1 MKQRVITGII
11 LIAILLIIGIINN
24 HFLTGLVIIIVS
36 AISLFEAKKLFNIDD
51 ENLFYFSI
59 VIVVLSLFINPIVV
73 GVFGA
78 IIGASYIAFYQ
89 KELKNIS
96 ILIYP
101 TLSFLFIYELYLK
114 YGIGTLGWLILIVA
128 LTDILAYF
136 VGKNFAKR
144 FINVGFCKTSPNKS
158 WEGVIGGVVGS
169 VMISSIVGLYFFDFL
184 NALIISFVVS
194 VSSIFGDLFESY
206 LKRKAGVKDSGD
218 ILPGHGGVLDRV
230 DGYLFAAPIMLAIL
244 GI

>member
-1 MKQRVITGII
+1 MKQRVITGVI
-11 LIAILLIIGIINN
+11 LIAILLVIGIINN
-24 HFLTGLVIIIVS
+24 QFLTGVVIVLVS

-59 VIVVLSLFINPIVV
+59 VIVALSLFINPIVI
-73 GVFGA
+73 GIFGL

-101 TLSFLFIYELYLK
+101 TLSLLFIYELYLK
-114 YGIGTLGWLILIVA
+114 YGIGILGWLILIVA

-144 FINVGFCKTSPNKS
+144 FINFGFCKASPNKS
-158 WEGVIGGVVGS
+158 WEGVIGGVIGS

-184 NALIISFVVS
+184 NALIISFFVS
-194 VSSIFGDLFESY
+194 VASVFGDLFESY
-206 LKRKAGVKDSGD
+206 LKRRAGVKDSGD

-230 DGYLFAAPIMLAIL
+230 DGYLFAGPIMLVLL
-244 GI
+244 GV